1 MYVMNDFQKY
11 LDESLP
17 KIKFSELT
25 DSEYRMPTQDIYIEI
40 QQMILRE
47 RKKQK
52 MTQKE
57 LAKRTGIS
65 QANISKIENG
75 ETHPTVDSLKKIA
88 EAFGKRL
95 LISFEESED
104 LEI

>member
-40 QQMILRE
+40 QQMILGE

-57 LAKRTGIS
+57 LAKEPAYHKPIS
-65 QANISKIENG
+65 AR
-75 ETHPTVDSLKKIA
+75 LKMEKPIQ
-88 EAFGKRL
+88 L
-95 LISFEESED
+95 LIP
-104 LEI
+104 

>member
-1 MYVMNDFQKY
+1 MNDFQKY

-17 KIKFSELT
+17 KIKFSELM
-25 DSEYRMPTQDIYIEI
+25 DSEYRAPAQDIYVEI
-40 QQMILRE
+40 QQMILGE

-75 ETHPTVDSLKKIA
+75 EIA

>member
-1 MYVMNDFQKY
+1 MNDFQRY

-17 KIKFSELT
+17 KIRISEPT
-25 DSEYRMPTQDIYIEI
+25 NFEYSISPPDLYTEI
-40 QQMILRE
+40 QKMIIGE

-57 LAKRTGIS
+57 LARRTGIS

-75 ETHPTVDSLKKIA
+75 ETHPTIDSLRKIA

-95 LISFEESED
+95 FISFDESE
-104 LEI
+104 EIEV

>member
-1 MYVMNDFQKY
+1 
-11 LDESLP
+11 
-17 KIKFSELT
+17 
-25 DSEYRMPTQDIYIEI
+25 MPTQDIYIEI
-40 QQMILRE
+40 QQMILGE